1 MDSMEDHSLTFG
13 PAEDQPSYSIAPE
26 MSSISFAT
34 SATNRSGSTANNEPF
49 GQEVQIVNQI
59 YKSQSANVQ
68 DSSFKK
74 QSNRKADTYQF
85 SAAADDDDQNYH
97 SMRLDL
103 LKLAQKISPRH
114 APSLRSQSGSLSSVG
129 AENFANN
136 VTLLQSSQS
145 SSSHQIGRH
154 IDQDF
159 NNLDSKPSQSSSR
172 RGSKLP
178 IASSLLYSHHS
189 INTNTGTG
197 KRTCLS
203 FGLGLSSSA
212 HPSND
217 HQLSAVSSL
226 ARKISNSSL
235 FRSQSIAGNSNL
247 NHETSPK
254 VLERMSSKETL
265 LNCTKQSAV
274 ERANLIE
281 IDDDGNDNGISFDQD
296 SRQLQQSL
304 NFNVSPVRASNM
316 NCIKDSVSPAA
327 DVSLSGSECG
337 TSELRGLQSL
347 SYDDK
352 DKDLDADLSA
362 EYDRG
367 MVMVEDEGFGS
378 KDALAQEKVVTSSL
392 IEEHMDEESLLAG
405 HHSNHHERKLS
416 LLSSISRE
424 SLRQLFQ
431 SHSNQ
436 QSTGDG
442 SQMEQLKQ
450 MLQESQKRE
459 VQLQKTVYT
468 LQEELLILQESIPL
482 KFIAKN
488 DDIVIEQQVNI
499 PQIASWIKFVLW
511 IVLFSMLYVVLEL
524 ITVSSII
531 RKLEEYVNQIGI
543 MTKYPS
549 WTALSYDDLVQD
561 GWIDAGYSW
570 TEWIRRGVGY
580 LLGNNQSLVNDDD
593 FQSQFIDNTYEW
605 VQ

>member
-1 MDSMEDHSLTFG
+1 MDSIEDHSLTFG

-26 MSSISFAT
+26 LSSISFAT

-49 GQEVQIVNQI
+49 GQEVQIVNQSDES
-59 YKSQSANVQ
+59 YNVNVK

-74 QSNRKADTYQF
+74 QSNRKVDTYQDP
-85 SAAADDDDQNYH
+85 SAAADDDNQNDH

-129 AENFANN
+129 AENYANN
-136 VTLLQSSQS
+136 VTPLQSMQS
-145 SSSHQIGRH
+145 SSSHQNGGH
-154 IDQDF
+154 IDQDS
-159 NNLDSKPSQSSSR
+159 NNLDSKPSKSSSR

-178 IASSLLYSHHS
+178 IASSLLYTHHS
-189 INTNTGTG
+189 INNNTGTG
-197 KRTCLS
+197 KRTSLS

-217 HQLSAVSSL
+217 HQLSAVGSL

-235 FRSQSIAGNSNL
+235 FSSQSIAGNSNL

-265 LNCTKQSAV
+265 SNSPKQSAV
-274 ERANLIE
+274 ERANLNE
-281 IDDDGNDNGISFDQD
+281 IDDDGNGISFDQD

-316 NCIKDSVSPAA
+316 NRIKDSVSPAA
-327 DVSLSGSECG
+327 DVSLSGSECSA
-337 TSELRGLQSL
+337 SELRGLQSL

-352 DKDLDADLSA
+352 DKDSCADLSA

-392 IEEHMDEESLLAG
+392 IEEHIDEESLLAG

-459 VQLQKTVYT
+459 VQLQKTVST

-488 DDIVIEQQVNI
+488 DGIVIEQQVNI

-511 IVLFSMLYVVLEL
+511 IVLFSMLYIVLEL

-531 RKLEEYVNQIGI
+531 KKLEDYVNQIGI

-580 LLGNNQSLVNDDD
+580 LLGNIQSLVNDD
-593 FQSQFIDNTYEW
+593 FQSQFIDNTHEW
-605 VQ
+605 MQ